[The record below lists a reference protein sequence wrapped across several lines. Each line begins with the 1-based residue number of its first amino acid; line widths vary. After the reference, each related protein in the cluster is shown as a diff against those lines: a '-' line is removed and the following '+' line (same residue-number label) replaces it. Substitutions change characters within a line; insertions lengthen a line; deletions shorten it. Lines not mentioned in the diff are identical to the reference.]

1 VILDAAHPEVIEAVR
16 RALAEDIGAGDV
28 TTELCV
34 PAETQAEGRFIA
46 REPMTLAGVEL
57 LPVTFEVGLAG
68 SLRRV
73 SNPPKSACE
82 VHLCHKSGTRLQP
95 GDEIARV
102 RGPARALLTAER
114 TALNFLQRLSGVAT
128 LAHAYAQAVE
138 GTGCRVLDTRKT
150 TPGLRQLEK
159 MAAAAG
165 GITNHRAGL
174 YDAVLIKNNHIEA
187 AGGVRAA
194 LERVR
199 EAPAGMKVE
208 IEVRTRAELDE
219 ALACG
224 AQHLLLDN
232 LTPAEAREWIGHI
245 AKRATVELSGGITLA
260 NARAYAETGADFLSS
275 GAITHSAPAV
285 DINFRLELQ
294 KP

>member
-1 VILDAAHPEVIEAVR
+1 VNFEVSHPDIIEAVR

-28 TTELCV
+28 TTRLCV
-34 PAETQAEGRFIA
+34 PAETRAHGRFIA

-57 LPVTFEVGLAG
+57 LPLIFDGVGPAQVRMLH
-68 SLRRV
+68 
-73 SNPPKSACE
+73 E
-82 VHLCHKSGTRLQP
+82 SGARLDE
-95 GDEIARV
+95 GDEIANV
-102 RGPARALLTAER
+102 DGEARTLLTAER

-128 LAHAYAQAVE
+128 LAGAYARAVK

-165 GITNHRAGL
+165 GVTNHRAGL

-187 AGGVRAA
+187 AGSVRDA
-194 LERVR
+194 LERAR
-199 EAPAGMKVE
+199 EAAPGMKVE

-232 LTPAEAREWIGHI
+232 LTPAEARDWIAHI
-245 AKRATVELSGGITLA
+245 AGWATVELSGGITLA
-260 NARAYAETGADFLSS
+260 NARAYAQTGADFLSS

-285 DINFRLELQ
+285 DINFRLELR
-294 KP
+294 K